1 MEVGLLIL
9 ALITTAGLF
18 LFDVF
23 ILALILY
30 TWVDEVTWGKIERR
44 TWAWCWQF
52 AGTIATNL
60 IYLAIAVVAN
70 IMLGDWVWS
79 MFIESMEE

>member
-1 MEVGLLIL
+1 MQFWLLIL
-9 ALITTAGLF
+9 AMVVTVGLF

-23 ILALILY
+23 ILAFILY
-30 TWVDEVTWGKIERR
+30 TWVDKETWGKLELR

-60 IYLAIAVVAN
+60 IFIAIAVVSN

-79 MFIESMEE
+79 MFLESMKE